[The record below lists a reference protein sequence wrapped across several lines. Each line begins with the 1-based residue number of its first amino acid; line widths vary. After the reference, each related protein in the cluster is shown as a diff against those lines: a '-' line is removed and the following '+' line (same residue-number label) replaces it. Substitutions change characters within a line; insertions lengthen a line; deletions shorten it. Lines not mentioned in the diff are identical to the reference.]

1 MASPTISLCMIV
13 KNEANHLSC
22 CLSSVRDAVDEIIV
36 VDTGSIDD
44 TVSIAESFGA
54 KVISLP
60 WNGDFSYSRNAG
72 LAAAKGTW
80 IFILDADEELDE
92 NHKEELR
99 LCSAHLEYEGFFV
112 QVHNHAGKSNHSPI
126 ATINP
131 ILRMFRNRPEHRFRG
146 KIHEQIAYSI
156 TERNPNAALHISSVK
171 IHHYGY
177 MDEIVVQK
185 NKIQR
190 NLKLLEQELRDNP
203 DDPFHHF
210 NMAVEYMRMND
221 SGHALEHLRK
231 SAALLAPETSYE
243 HLLHKYEARCLFTLG
258 EYQEAIQVCDRA
270 ISLFPDYTD
279 LYHLKGVIQLASGTK
294 SQAKAAFI
302 RSVEMGPP
310 PGYYHTES
318 GIGTFLSAYA
328 LGQLFEESG
337 DDANAIHWYTETA
350 KHNSNMTQPLLRV
363 FRIFKS
369 LGMEKDIPR
378 WLSEHFRIN
387 SPEAIMKVVK
397 ALMEDSCFHAASALL
412 CQLDGEKHDHYLN
425 SATLK
430 CEILSGKA
438 SEVALR
444 LRKYTQPSKREQ
456 EILQFWM
463 RWLLSENVET
473 AEALNPIDALSTLL
487 RRQEAESA
495 YPHSSAMI
503 KELEFGIKAA
513 YFNHREEKALEL
525 IGLWMRNSQ
534 ADADSISYEAYRRNR
549 TMIALADI
557 QLGRLKPTSPRYSL
571 YRLARQTLPLARG
584 FEE

>member
-1 MASPTISLCMIV
+1 MTKPTISLCMIV

-36 VDTGSIDD
+36 VDTGSTDE

-72 LAAAKGTW
+72 LELAKGTW

-99 LCSAHLEYEGFFV
+99 LCSAHLEYDGFFM
-112 QVHNHAGKSNHSPI
+112 QVHNHTGESKFSPT

-177 MDEIVVQK
+177 VDAIVAK
-185 NKIQR
+185 KDKIHR
-190 NLKLLEQELRDNP
+190 NLKLLEEELRDNP
-203 DDPFHHF
+203 DDPFHHY

-221 SGHALEHLRK
+221 YRHALQHIRK
-231 SAALLAPETSYE
+231 SIALIIPEISYA
-243 HLLHKYEARCLFTLG
+243 HLLYKYEARCLLTLG
-258 EYQEAIQVCDRA
+258 EYQEAIQACDRG

-279 LYHLKGVIQLASGTK
+279 LYHLKGITQLASGTK
-294 SQAKAAFI
+294 SQAKDAFI
-302 RSVEMGPP
+302 RSVEIGPAP
-310 PGYYHTES
+310 EHYHTEA

-337 DDANAIHWYTETA
+337 DDANAIHWYTEA
-350 KHNSNMTQPLLRV
+350 VKHNSNMIQPLLRV

-378 WLSEHFRIN
+378 LLSERFRMR
-387 SPEAIMKVVK
+387 SPEAVIKVVK
-397 ALMEDSCFHAASALL
+397 ALMEDSCFQAASTLL
-412 CQLDGEKHDHYLN
+412 SQLNGEKYDQYQ
-425 SATLK
+425 SFAILK
-430 CEILSGKA
+430 CDILSGKA
-438 SEVALR
+438 SESGLKLLNNTR
-444 LRKYTQPSKREQ
+444 SSKREQ
-456 EILQFWM
+456 ETLQFWM
-463 RWLLSENVET
+463 RWLLAENVET
-473 AEALNPIDALSTLL
+473 IEGLNPLDAVSTLL
-487 RRQEAESA
+487 RRQEVESA
-495 YPHSSAMI
+495 FSHPSAMI
-503 KELEFGIKAA
+503 DELEFGIKFA
-513 YFNHREEKALEL
+513 YFNHREEKALQL
-525 IGLWMRNSQ
+525 IGLWQQNSQ
-534 ADADSISYEAYRRNR
+534 ADADSLSYEAYRRSR
-549 TMIALADI
+549 TMIALADA
-557 QLGRLKPTSPRYSL
+557 QLGRLDPTAPHYSL
-571 YRLARQTLPLARG
+571 FRLARQTLPLARG
-584 FEE
+584 I